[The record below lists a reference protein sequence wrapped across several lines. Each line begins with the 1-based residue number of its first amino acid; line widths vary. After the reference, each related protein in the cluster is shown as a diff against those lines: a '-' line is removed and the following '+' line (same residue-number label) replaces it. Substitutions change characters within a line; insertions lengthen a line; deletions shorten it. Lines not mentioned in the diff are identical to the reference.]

1 LRHEPI
7 VEDMKRKEAADAVQ
21 PEVKDGLREKRKR
34 QLRRE
39 LSEQGL
45 KLFTQKGFEETTIDE
60 IVDPLAVSKRT
71 FFRYFA
77 TKEDLVFAWYEELTG
92 ELVRALEARPKAE
105 APFES
110 VCETLLSLLHYYDE
124 NPKWALTMT
133 RLAKATPAL
142 VGKSFEKRSIWE
154 RELAKV
160 LGKRLPNAPTRELT
174 ARVTVAAA
182 LAAFTC
188 GMDEWTDSRG
198 KADVRTCLNRAFSI
212 VRNV

>member
-1 LRHEPI
+1 
-7 VEDMKRKEAADAVQ
+7 MKRDQGSADAAQ
-21 PEVKDGLREKRKR
+21 AEPKEGLREKRKR
-34 QLRRE
+34 QLRSE
-39 LSEQGL
+39 LSRHAIQ
-45 KLFTQKGFEETTIDE
+45 LFTQKGFEETTIDE

-92 ELVRALEARPKAE
+92 ELVRALEARPKGE
-105 APFES
+105 PPFES

-160 LGKRLPNAPTRELT
+160 LAKRLPNTPTRDLT

-188 GMDEWTDSRG
+188 GIDEWTDSRG
-198 KADVRTCLNRAFSI
+198 KANIRACLDRAFAV

>member
-1 LRHEPI
+1 
-7 VEDMKRKEAADAVQ
+7 MKKDEEAPHAAQAQVKE
-21 PEVKDGLREKRKR
+21 GLREKRKR

-39 LSEQGL
+39 LSQQAI
-45 KLFTQKGFEETTIDE
+45 KLFTQKGFEKTTIDE

-160 LGKRLPNAPTRELT
+160 LAKRLPNSPTKDLT

-188 GMDEWTDSRG
+188 GIDEWTDSRG
-198 KADVRTCLNRAFSI
+198 KASVRACLDRAFSI
-212 VRNV
+212 VRSV

>member
-1 LRHEPI
+1 
-7 VEDMKRKEAADAVQ
+7 MKRDEDAAHPQQGGVKE
-21 PEVKDGLREKRKR
+21 GLREKRKR
-34 QLRRE
+34 QLKSE
-39 LSEQGL
+39 LSRQAIQ
-45 KLFTQKGFEETTIDE
+45 LFTQKGFAETTIDD

-71 FFRYFA
+71 LFRYFA
-77 TKEDLVFAWYEELTG
+77 TKEDLVFAWYEELTD

-110 VCETLLSLLHYYDE
+110 VRETLLSLLHYYDE

-160 LGKRLPNAPTRELT
+160 LAKRLPNGPSRDLT

-188 GMDEWTDSRG
+188 GIDEWTDSRG
-198 KADVRTCLNRAFSI
+198 KANIRACLDRAFST
-212 VRNV
+212 VRSFPST

>member
-1 LRHEPI
+1 
-7 VEDMKRKEAADAVQ
+7 MKRDKDAAEAAQA
-21 PEVKDGLREKRKR
+21 EVKEGLREKRKR
-34 QLRRE
+34 QLKSE
-39 LSEQGL
+39 LSRQAIR
-45 KLFTQKGFEETTIDE
+45 LFTQKGFEETTIDD

-71 FFRYFA
+71 LFRYFA
-77 TKEDLVFAWYEELTG
+77 TKEDLVFAWYEELTD

-110 VCETLLSLLHYYDE
+110 VCETLRSLLHYYDE
-124 NPKWALTMT
+124 NPKWALAMT

-160 LGKRLPNAPTRELT
+160 LAKRSPSAPTRDLT

-188 GMDEWTDSRG
+188 GIDEWTDSRG
-198 KADVRTCLNRAFSI
+198 KANVRACLDRAFSI
-212 VRNV
+212 VRNL

>member
-1 LRHEPI
+1 MNES
-7 VEDMKRKEAADAVQ
+7 KETADAVQ
-21 PEVKDGLREKRKR
+21 AEVPGVKEGLRERRKR
-34 QLRRE
+34 QLKSE
-39 LSEQGL
+39 LSRQAIQ
-45 KLFTQKGFEETTIDE
+45 LFTQKGFEETTIDE

-71 FFRYFA
+71 LFRYFA
-77 TKEDLVFAWYEELTG
+77 TKEDLVFAWYEELTD

-124 NPKWALTMT
+124 NPKWALAMT

-154 RELAKV
+154 RELAKA
-160 LGKRLPNAPTRELT
+160 LAKRLPHAPTRELT

-188 GMDEWTDSRG
+188 AIDEWTDSRG
-198 KADVRTCLNRAFSI
+198 KANIRAVLDRAFSI

>member
-1 LRHEPI
+1 
-7 VEDMKRKEAADAVQ
+7 MKQDEGAAPGPQA
-21 PEVKDGLREKRKR
+21 EVKEGLREKRKR
-34 QLRRE
+34 QLKSE
-39 LSEQGL
+39 LSQQAIR
-45 KLFTQKGFEETTIDE
+45 LFTQKGFEETTIDD
-60 IVDPLAVSKRT
+60 IVEPLAVSKRT
-71 FFRYFA
+71 LFRHFA
-77 TKEDLVFAWYEELTG
+77 TKEDLVFAWYEELTD

-110 VCETLLSLLHYYDE
+110 VCETLRSLLHYYDE
-124 NPKWALTMT
+124 NPRWALAMT
-133 RLAKATPAL
+133 RLAKATPGL

-160 LGKRLPNAPTRELT
+160 LAKRLPDTPTRDLT

-188 GMDEWTDSRG
+188 GIDEWTDSRG
-198 KADVRTCLNRAFSI
+198 KANVRACLDRAFSI

>member
-1 LRHEPI
+1 MVKNMKG
-7 VEDMKRKEAADAVQ
+7 VEEAADGARV
-21 PEVKDGLREKRKR
+21 EVKEGLREKRKR
-34 QLRRE
+34 QLKSE
-39 LSEQGL
+39 LSRQAIQ
-45 KLFTQKGFEETTIDE
+45 LFTQKGFEETTIDD
-60 IVDPLAVSKRT
+60 IVDPLTVSKRT

-105 APFES
+105 PPFES

-160 LGKRLPNAPTRELT
+160 LAKRLPHAPTRALT

-188 GMDEWTDSRG
+188 GIDEWTDSRG
-198 KADVRTCLNRAFSI
+198 KANVRTCLDRAFSI
-212 VRNV
+212 VRSV

>member
-1 LRHEPI
+1 MRRGE
-7 VEDMKRKEAADAVQ
+7 EAPQAGP
-21 PEVKDGLREKRKR
+21 PEVKEGLREKRKR
-34 QLRRE
+34 QLKRE
-39 LSEQGL
+39 LSQQAIQ
-45 KLFTQKGFEETTIDE
+45 LFTQKGFEETTIDE

-110 VCETLLSLLHYYDE
+110 VRETLLSLLHYYDE

-154 RELAKV
+154 RELARV
-160 LGKRLPNAPTRELT
+160 LVKRLPNAPTRDLT

-188 GMDEWTDSRG
+188 GIDEWTDSRG
-198 KADVRTCLNRAFSI
+198 KASVRACLDRAFSV
-212 VRNV
+212 VRDL

>member
-1 LRHEPI
+1 
-7 VEDMKRKEAADAVQ
+7 MKRGEEAPQAGPA
-21 PEVKDGLREKRKR
+21 EVKEGLREKRKR
-34 QLRRE
+34 QLKRE
-39 LSEQGL
+39 LSQHAIQ
-45 KLFTQKGFEETTIDE
+45 LFTQKGFEETTIDE

-110 VCETLLSLLHYYDE
+110 VCEALLSLLHYYDE

-133 RLAKATPAL
+133 RLAKATPTL

-154 RELAKV
+154 RELAKA
-160 LGKRLPNAPTRELT
+160 LGKRLPNAPARELT

-188 GMDEWTDSRG
+188 GIDEWTDSRG
-198 KADVRTCLNRAFSI
+198 KANIRACLDRAFSV
-212 VRNV
+212 VRSLA

>member
-1 LRHEPI
+1 MLTFYAI
-7 VEDMKRKEAADAVQ
+7 VTYRGAMKREEASGAAEPEAKE
-21 PEVKDGLREKRKR
+21 GLREKRKR

-110 VCETLLSLLHYYDE
+110 VCATLLS
-124 NPKWALTMT
+124 
-133 RLAKATPAL
+133 
-142 VGKSFEKRSIWE
+142 
-154 RELAKV
+154 
-160 LGKRLPNAPTRELT
+160 
-174 ARVTVAAA
+174 
-182 LAAFTC
+182 
-188 GMDEWTDSRG
+188 
-198 KADVRTCLNRAFSI
+198 
-212 VRNV
+212 

>member
-1 LRHEPI
+1 
-7 VEDMKRKEAADAVQ
+7 MKRDEDAAHTQ
-21 PEVKDGLREKRKR
+21 QGEVKEGLREKRKR
-34 QLRRE
+34 QLKSE
-39 LSEQGL
+39 LSRQAIQ
-45 KLFTQKGFEETTIDE
+45 LFTQKGFEETTIDD

-71 FFRYFA
+71 LFRYFA
-77 TKEDLVFAWYEELTG
+77 TKEDLVFAWYEELTD

-124 NPKWALTMT
+124 NRKWALAMT

-160 LGKRLPNAPTRELT
+160 LAKRLPDAPSRDLT

-182 LAAFTC
+182 LVAFTC
-188 GMDEWTDSRG
+188 GIDEWTDSRG
-198 KADVRTCLNRAFSI
+198 KADVRACLDRAFSI
-212 VRNV
+212 VRSFPST

>member
-1 LRHEPI
+1 
-7 VEDMKRKEAADAVQ
+7 MKRDEDAAPTQQGGVKE
-21 PEVKDGLREKRKR
+21 GLREKRKR
-34 QLRRE
+34 QLKSE
-39 LSEQGL
+39 LSRQAIQ
-45 KLFTQKGFEETTIDE
+45 LFTQKGFAETTIDD
-60 IVDPLAVSKRT
+60 IVEPLAVSKRT
-71 FFRYFA
+71 LFRYFA
-77 TKEDLVFAWYEELTG
+77 TKEDLVFAWYEELTD

-160 LGKRLPNAPTRELT
+160 LAKRLPNAPSRDLT

-188 GMDEWTDSRG
+188 GIDEWTDSRG
-198 KADVRTCLNRAFSI
+198 KANIRACLDRAFSI
-212 VRNV
+212 VRSFA

>member
-1 LRHEPI
+1 
-7 VEDMKRKEAADAVQ
+7 MKRDEEAQA
-21 PEVKDGLREKRKR
+21 EVKEKPGLREKRKR
-34 QLRRE
+34 QLKSD
-39 LSEQGL
+39 LSRQAIQ
-45 KLFTQKGFEETTIDE
+45 LFAQKGFEETTIDE

-71 FFRYFA
+71 LFRYFP
-77 TKEDLVFAWYEELTG
+77 TKEDLVFAWYEELTD
-92 ELVRALEARPKAE
+92 ELRCALEARPKTE

-124 NPKWALTMT
+124 NPKWALAMT

-154 RELAKV
+154 RELAKA
-160 LGKRLPNAPTRELT
+160 LAKRLPNAPARDFT

-188 GMDEWTDSRG
+188 GIDEWTDSRG
-198 KADVRTCLNRAFSI
+198 KANVRACLDRAFSI
-212 VRNV
+212 VRNI

>member
-1 LRHEPI
+1 
-7 VEDMKRKEAADAVQ
+7 MKRDQVSEGAAQ
-21 PEVKDGLREKRKR
+21 TEVKEGLREKRKR
-34 QLRRE
+34 QLRSE
-39 LSEQGL
+39 LSRQAIQ
-45 KLFTQKGFEETTIDE
+45 LFTQKGFEETTIDE

-92 ELVRALEARPKAE
+92 ELVRTLEARPKGE
-105 APFES
+105 TPFES
-110 VCETLLSLLHYYDE
+110 VCATLLSLLHYYDE

-160 LGKRLPNAPTRELT
+160 LSKRLPNTPARDLT

-188 GMDEWTDSRG
+188 GIDEWTDSRG
-198 KADVRTCLNRAFSI
+198 KANIRVCLDRAFAV

>member
-1 LRHEPI
+1 
-7 VEDMKRKEAADAVQ
+7 MKTEGTPDRGRPEMKE
-21 PEVKDGLREKRKR
+21 GLREKRKR

-39 LSEQGL
+39 LSQHAIL
-45 KLFTQKGFEETTIDE
+45 LFTQKGFEQTTIDE
-60 IVDPLAVSKRT
+60 IVDPLAISKRT

-110 VCETLLSLLHYYDE
+110 VCETLLSLLHYYDQ

-142 VGKSFEKRSIWE
+142 LGKSFEKRSIWE
-154 RELAKV
+154 RELTKV
-160 LGKRLPNAPTRELT
+160 LVKRLPNAPTRDLT

-188 GMDEWTDSRG
+188 GIDEWTDSRG
-198 KADVRTCLNRAFSI
+198 KANIRACLEQAFSV
-212 VRNV
+212 VRNF

>member
-1 LRHEPI
+1 
-7 VEDMKRKEAADAVQ
+7 MKRDEAGADTAAA
-21 PEVKDGLREKRKR
+21 EVKEGLREKRKR
-34 QLRRE
+34 QLRSE
-39 LSEQGL
+39 LSRQAIQ
-45 KLFTQKGFEETTIDE
+45 LFTQKGFEETTIDE

-77 TKEDLVFAWYEELTG
+77 TKEDLVFAWYEELTS
-92 ELVRALEARPKAE
+92 ELVRALEARPKGE
-105 APFES
+105 TPFES

-160 LGKRLPNAPTRELT
+160 LAKRLPNTPTRDVT

-188 GMDEWTDSRG
+188 GIDEWTDSRG
-198 KADVRTCLNRAFSI
+198 KANVRACLDRAFAV

>member
-1 LRHEPI
+1 VKRQ
-7 VEDMKRKEAADAVQ
+7 EDAPEAAQA
-21 PEVKDGLREKRKR
+21 EAKGGLRERRKR
-34 QLRRE
+34 QLKSE
-39 LSEQGL
+39 LSRQAIQ
-45 KLFTQKGFEETTIDE
+45 LFTQKGFEQTTIDE

-71 FFRYFA
+71 LFRYFA
-77 TKEDLVFAWYEELTG
+77 TKEDLVFAWYEELTD

-124 NPKWALTMT
+124 NAKWALAMT

-160 LGKRLPNAPTRELT
+160 LVKRLPDAPSRELT

-188 GMDEWTDSRG
+188 GIDEWTDSRG
-198 KADVRTCLNRAFSI
+198 KADVRACLHRAFSI
-212 VRNV
+212 LRKL

>member
-1 LRHEPI
+1 
-7 VEDMKRKEAADAVQ
+7 MKREEASGAAQ
-21 PEVKDGLREKRKR
+21 PEVKEGLREKRKR

-92 ELVRALEARPKAE
+92 ELVRAMEARPKAE

-160 LGKRLPNAPTRELT
+160 LGKRLPNTPTRELT

-188 GMDEWTDSRG
+188 GIDEWTDSRG
-198 KADVRTCLNRAFSI
+198 KADVRACLDRAFSI

>member
-1 LRHEPI
+1 
-7 VEDMKRKEAADAVQ
+7 MKRKEEPVDVAQA
-21 PEVKDGLREKRKR
+21 EVKEGLRERRKR
-34 QLRRE
+34 ELRTE
-39 LSEQGL
+39 LSRRAIR
-45 KLFTQKGFEETTIDE
+45 LFAEKGFEETTIDD

-71 FFRYFA
+71 LFRYFA
-77 TKEDLVFAWYEELTG
+77 TKEDLVFAWYEELTD
-92 ELVRALEARPKAE
+92 ELVSALQARPTAE

-110 VCETLLSLLHYYDE
+110 VCATLLSLLHYYDE

-142 VGKSFEKRSIWE
+142 VGKSFEKRSVWE

-160 LGKRLPNAPTRELT
+160 LARRLPSSPTRDLT
-174 ARVTVAAA
+174 ARVIVAAA

-188 GMDEWTDSRG
+188 GIDEWTDSRG
-198 KADVRTCLNRAFSI
+198 KANVRACLDRAFAI